1 MVVVGSSDIAFRA
14 VFDYARGFNLV
25 ENGARQGAVG
35 GMFQNPN
42 DLALN
47 MVVILLLAALLAMRM
62 RSIPAKL
69 VAAGGAFLMIG
80 ATIVSQSRAG
90 FLGLV
95 AMLVLFVIYVG
106 RKRPAFMAAACVVI
120 LLALPLVPASYWQRM
135 SSITD
140 ESLDASGS
148 RDARRTLLGEAWKP
162 SSRTH

>member
-1 MVVVGSSDIAFRA
+1 MYLKVVLIFVLIVTTLTSPKRIERLTWVVVAGSSYIAFRA

-25 ENGARQGAVG
+25 ENGRVQGAVG

-47 MVVILLLAALLAMRM
+47 MVVILPLAALLAMRR

-106 RKRPAFMAAACVVI
+106 RKRPAF
-120 LLALPLVPASYWQRM
+120 
-135 SSITD
+135 
-140 ESLDASGS
+140 
-148 RDARRTLLGEAWKP
+148 RRLRAW
-162 SSRTH
+162 